1 MWSIEKINF
10 LDIVKHDVTK
20 IEIQKIL
27 GEKSLTEDDIRFVNR
42 IIDCDNGRVRYK
54 VILKNDCFTIFDD
67 GTELQ

>member
-1 MWSIEKINF
+1 MWIEKINF
-10 LDIVKHDVTK
+10 LDIVKHDVAK

-42 IIDCDNGRVRYK
+42 IIDCDNGRVSYK
-54 VILKNDCFTIFDD
+54 VILKDDCFTIFDD